1 MSQTIALIAH
11 DRKKDDI
18 VNFTKQHAA
27 VLSRY
32 KLIATAST
40 GERIQQAANLQ
51 VERLLSGSLGGDVQ
65 IAAQVAADLV
75 IAVIF
80 LMDSLHAQPHEPDI
94 QTLLRICNL
103 HNIPLATNLA
113 TAEAI
118 ITKLGQNRFAYLI
131 FNPVSGQGNAEKDIA
146 FIQQLLKPQIHLAIH
161 LTNPDTSPVNLAQE
175 AIVAG
180 VDLIIASGGDGT
192 VSAVAGAIIGTGI
205 PLGVIPR
212 GTANAFAS
220 ALGIPGNIKGACEV
234 ILTGI
239 THTIDAARCNLHP
252 LILLAGIGFEAET
265 VERADRESKKLLGP
279 LAYILAGMQQLKEHE
294 LFDTEIQ
301 VEGVVSHFQA
311 GAITIANAAPST
323 SVLAQ
328 GMGQVIPNDGLLEV
342 TISTQNTK
350 MEAIDAI
357 IDLLGAALMKSAV
370 RREDTVSFRTQE
382 IKVTTNPPQKVVVDG
397 EIIGTTPVEIQC
409 IPNGLT
415 VIAPLIL
422 PGMPGLGAAIASNAQ
437 LSHENEV
444 SEQ

>member
-1 MSQTIALIAH
+1 MSQTIALIACDGGGGRSH
-11 DRKKDDI
+11 RKKDDL
-18 VNFTKQHAA
+18 VNFAKQHAA
-27 VLSRY
+27 ILSRY
-32 KLIATAST
+32 KLIATETT
-40 GERIQQAANLQ
+40 GGRIQQGANLS
-51 VERLLSGSLGGDVQ
+51 VECLLSGSLGGYVQ
-65 IAAQVAADLV
+65 IAAQVATNRV

-80 LMDSLHAQPHEPDI
+80 LIDSLYAQPYEPDI
-94 QTLLRICNL
+94 QALLRICNL
-103 HNIPLATNLA
+103 YNIPLATNLA

-265 VERADRESKKLLGP
+265 VERADREAKKLLGP
-279 LAYILAGMQQLKEHE
+279 LAYILAGMQQLNEHE

-311 GAITIANAAPST
+311 GAITIANAAPYT

-328 GMGQVIPNDGLLEV
+328 GMGQVIPNDGLLDI
-342 TISTQNTK
+342 TIGTQNTK
-350 MEAIDAI
+350 IEAIDAM
-357 IDLLGAALMKSAV
+357 IDLLGAALMKSTV
-370 RREDTVSFRTQE
+370 RREDTISFRTQE

-409 IPNGLT
+409 IT
-415 VIAPLIL
+415 EAR
-422 PGMPGLGAAIASNAQ
+422 
-437 LSHENEV
+437 
-444 SEQ
+444 

>member
-18 VNFTKQHAA
+18 VNFAKQHAG

-32 KLIATAST
+32 KLMATATT
-40 GERIQQAANLQ
+40 GGRIQQGANLQ
-51 VERLLSGSLGGDVQ
+51 VERLLSGALGGDVQ
-65 IAAQVAADLV
+65 IAAQVAANEV

-80 LMDSLHAQPHEPDI
+80 LIDTLYTQPHEPDI

-103 HNIPLATNLA
+103 HNVPLATNLA

-118 ITKLGQNRFAYLI
+118 IAKLGQNRCGYLI
-131 FNPVSGQGNAEKDIA
+131 FNPVSGQGNAEKDLA
-146 FIQQLLKPQIHLAIH
+146 LIQQLLKPEIHLEVY
-161 LTNPDTSPVNLAQE
+161 LTNPDTNVVNLAKD
-175 AIVAG
+175 AIATG

-192 VSAVAGAIIGTGI
+192 VSAVAGATIGTGI

-212 GTANAFAS
+212 GTANAFAA
-220 ALGIPGNIKGACEV
+220 ALGIPSNIKRACEI
-234 ILTGI
+234 ILAGT

-252 LILLAGIGFEAET
+252 IILLAGIGFEAET
-265 VERADRESKKLLGP
+265 VERADREAKKLLGP
-279 LAYILAGMQQLKEHE
+279 LAYILAGMQQLNEHQI
-294 LFDTEIQ
+294 FDTEIE
-301 VEGVVSHFQA
+301 VEGVVSNCQA

-370 RREDTVSFRTQE
+370 RREDTISFRTQE

-409 IPNGLT
+409 IPHGLT
-415 VIAPLIL
+415 VIAPVIL
-422 PGMPGLGAAIASNAQ
+422 PVTPAIVSND
-437 LSHENEV
+437 SENEV
-444 SEQ
+444 